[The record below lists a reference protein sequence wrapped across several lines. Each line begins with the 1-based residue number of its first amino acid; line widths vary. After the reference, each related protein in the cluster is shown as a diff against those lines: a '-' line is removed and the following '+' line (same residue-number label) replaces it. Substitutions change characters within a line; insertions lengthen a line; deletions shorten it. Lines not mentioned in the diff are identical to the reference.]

1 MTDLFSGI
9 DVTNSRVFAVP
20 RHALYEAF
28 AQREA
33 LAAWWGPQ
41 GFRNDVTEF
50 DLRPGGAFGITMI
63 SPNGAA
69 FDNRKTFHEVVPGKR
84 VVIEHHQPVHH
95 FLMTM
100 TFEDVGENEGAG
112 MSRLTWRMQFTP
124 ASSQENLDRFIFSA
138 NEQNF
143 DRLEAFLDQ

>member
-1 MTDLFSGI
+1 MTDPFTGI
-9 DVTNSRVFAVP
+9 EVTNSRVFPVS
-20 RHALYEAF
+20 RTALFEAF

-41 GFRNDVTEF
+41 GFRNEVTAF

-69 FDNRKTFHEVVPGKR
+69 FDNRKTFREVVPGER
-84 VVIEHHQPVHH
+84 VVVEHHQPVHH

-100 TFEDVGENEGAG
+100 TFEDVDPDEGAG
-112 MSRLTWRMQFTP
+112 QSRLTWHMRFTP
-124 ASSQENLDRFIFSA
+124 ASDQEDLDRFIHSA

-143 DRLEAFLDQ
+143 DRLETFLDQ

>member
-1 MTDLFSGI
+1 MTDLFTGI
-9 DVTNSRVFAVP
+9 DVINRRIFPVSRT
-20 RHALYEAF
+20 ALFEAF

-33 LAAWWGPQ
+33 LAAWWGPE
-41 GFRNDVTEF
+41 GFRNAVTDF

-69 FDNRKTFHEVVPGKR
+69 FDNRKTFLEVVPGER

-100 TFEDVGENEGAG
+100 TFEDEADGA
-112 MSRLTWRMQFTP
+112 SRLTWRMQFTP
-124 ASSQENLDRFIFSA
+124 SSDQENLERFIHAA

-143 DRLEAFLDQ
+143 DRLEAFLTQ